1 MSIITGIDG
10 TVLILGTGI
19 AIAICIVAGLAIKK
33 IRATARGN
41 SAEISADRIRIPL
54 IVQKSP
60 VGTTEEFT
68 HGTVFIS
75 ALHPK
80 DIDCIH
86 GKADISESLE
96 ALAEKYSLE
105 EITLATAD
113 GLLLASSLGAPSADV
128 ISRDREIYTN
138 NPGIRPP
145 GIMLFGVEH
154 EGSSLVGFAKTKDPP
169 RQEPGQELIC
179 ETIDIL
185 NWWI

>member
-96 ALAEKYSLE
+96 LSRKNIPWRRLHSLPP
-105 EITLATAD
+105 TACCWPLPWGHRQLMSSAGTVKFILTIPD
-113 GLLLASSLGAPSADV
+113 PASRNHAVWRGA
-128 ISRDREIYTN
+128 
-138 NPGIRPP
+138 
-145 GIMLFGVEH
+145 
-154 EGSSLVGFAKTKDPP
+154 
-169 RQEPGQELIC
+169 
-179 ETIDIL
+179 
-185 NWWI
+185 